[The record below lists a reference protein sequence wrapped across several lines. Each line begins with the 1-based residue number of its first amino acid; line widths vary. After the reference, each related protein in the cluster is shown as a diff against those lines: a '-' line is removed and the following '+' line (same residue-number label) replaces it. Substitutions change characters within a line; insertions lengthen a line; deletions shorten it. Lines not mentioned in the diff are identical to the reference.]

1 MYTPCEHYCEITPH
15 ALGQC
20 DGAPGYDCIERGR
33 HNSVIVHQAMIVMI
47 DKTVIVHMT
56 VV

>member
-47 DKTVIVHMT
+47 DKTVIVHMAM
-56 VV
+56 